1 VTVDL
6 ADSAGLGKSVHVEW
20 FMLSPS
26 DISAT
31 GMLLSCLES
40 EEIVSYILTI
50 LFSHLSLHFCISF
63 FVFFVVRVLPV
74 CYVVVVV
81 VHIMSEAVL

>member
-1 VTVDL
+1 MTVDL

-50 LFSHLSLHFCISF
+50 LFSHLSLHFCISCF
-63 FVFFVVRVLPV
+63 FCGASIACLLCSCRCRSHNV
-74 CYVVVVV
+74 
-81 VHIMSEAVL
+81 

>member
-1 VTVDL
+1 MTVDL
-6 ADSAGLGKSVHVEW
+6 SDSAGLGKSVHVVW

-40 EEIVSYILTI
+40 EEVVSYILTI

-63 FVFFVVRVLPV
+63 FVFCGASIACLLCSCRSHNV
-74 CYVVVVV
+74 
-81 VHIMSEAVL
+81 

>member
-1 VTVDL
+1 MTVDL
-6 ADSAGLGKSVHVEW
+6 SDSAGLGKSVHVVW

-40 EEIVSYILTI
+40 EEVVSYILTI
-50 LFSHLSLHFCISF
+50 LFSHLLHFLY
-63 FVFFVVRVLPV
+63 FVFCFFVVRVLPV
-74 CYVVVVV
+74 CYVVVV
-81 VHIMSEAVL
+81 HIMSEAVL